1 MKTEFSQKAL
11 RDKARFLTTTPE
23 APAKPLLNNTEGLN
37 PDEDDDLSPEDYELG
52 LLALGAFG
60 QPEASFAVAN
70 AAELTSERELG
81 SKMKREKKD

>member
-1 MKTEFSQKAL
+1 
-11 RDKARFLTTTPE
+11 
-23 APAKPLLNNTEGLN
+23 LN

-81 SKMKREKKD
+81 NKMKREKKD